1 MAALARTDWLENWK
15 SLKKK
20 NSSSSGPLD
29 RMKPDVF
36 QIVLVW
42 SHSQIFSVDPSMIK
56 SKMTTTADYSTFGFP
71 ALSQVSENR
80 LFS

>member
-29 RMKPDVF
+29 KRSKCVNGRQTPRLGSDG
-36 QIVLVW
+36 
-42 SHSQIFSVDPSMIK
+42 K
-56 SKMTTTADYSTFGFP
+56 SLLELK
-71 ALSQVSENR
+71 
-80 LFS
+80 